1 MHTTVFSH
9 MRLVSVRCDANAMK
23 EKMKDVTKTDVALNN
38 LLVRARTGFLV
49 GATHESPRSSLP
61 AGM

>member
-1 MHTTVFSH
+1 